1 MPMNPPVDTA
11 QQQATVSARNNTIQ
25 ATNPSGGQDQSANN
39 LANGATQEQAQQG
52 QMLTPEQRMA
62 LEQTAM
68 AMTNPMELLKQ
79 KSESKV
85 KEVSLDTLTKKQ
97 KDKILQSFLNCK
109 SIAKDHYETVVEPN
123 VLERREIYEAT
134 AEHYKKVFPQLS
146 ESCEWTSKDVKVV
159 CDCILPGLMES
170 FTGTEYPLSVKGVN
184 VEDDERAEK
193 IQQLITYQLE
203 RKNAYQPWVH
213 AEVKAALRENWS
225 IAKVWWKREEKHTD
239 MEMLLGVDDNNAIIA
254 LMNAAESGKLTINSM
269 EPLKEAPDFLKVHYT
284 EIEVKANHP
293 VIEYLPSSEFRYT
306 PDAPE
311 LWDCKF
317 VAHRKIVNG
326 DYLKRREID
335 GIYKNVDKALKE
347 YSEGD
352 TSSTTLDQ
360 KNDLERSLKEN
371 RPDDEDIASK
381 EVELYEAYINVDYN
395 NDGVAEKL
403 IVHAVGDNLIRVA
416 ENDFD
421 IPPFFPCCSEYSPDA
436 VFPKT
441 SMPQEFEQQQD
452 LKTAMIRQVIVN
464 TSKNNAPR
472 LFVNEQRVDMDA
484 LQSGDELIPTQGN
497 PGEQVFV
504 PPSLPLSSVTME
516 LIQYAQNEIEAQ
528 SGSTRYNQ
536 GLDSN
541 SLNKTATGVTAI
553 MGAAE
558 KRNKLI
564 ARAIA
569 EHFFIPIYKFLIR
582 LNQKYLEDE
591 QMIRLTNKNVSIRRE
606 DLDIDYDLIV
616 NVGQGAGTR
625 EAQIQYLMYTL
636 QSLYPQLVSQGIANS
651 KSYYNLVCKLL
662 EALGLRDTTQ
672 YLLDPDS
679 EEAKQAAA
687 AAQQA
692 AADAQAEALKNSL
705 ALTAAKVSMPRVNID
720 FEQLPV
726 QARKQ
731 YLEEKFGIEVTEK
744 SFAEQ
749 DEFNK
754 ND

>member
-1 MPMNPPVDTA
+1 MPMNPPPDIA
-11 QQQATVSARNNTIQ
+11 QQEATVQARNNTIQ
-25 ATNPSGGQDQSANN
+25 ATNPMGGQDQIANN
-39 LANGATQEQAQQG
+39 LANGATQGLMSQEQA
-52 QMLTPEQRMA
+52 MA
-62 LEQTAM
+62 LEHTAM
-68 AMTNPMELLKQ
+68 AMMNPMDILKGQ
-79 KSESKV
+79 SETKNQ
-85 KEVSLDTLTKKQ
+85 EVSLDTLSKKQ
-97 KDKILQSFLNCK
+97 KDKILASFINCRKVAK
-109 SIAKDHYETVVEPN
+109 SHYETVVEPA
-123 VLERREIYEAT
+123 LKERREIYEAD
-134 AEHYKKVFPQLS
+134 AEHYDKVFPQLS
-146 ESCEWTSKDVKVV
+146 ESCRWTSKDVEVV

-184 VEDDERAEK
+184 VEDDEIAEK

-203 RKNAYQPWVH
+203 RKNSYQPWVH
-213 AEVKAALRENWS
+213 AQLITALKENWS

-239 MEMLLGVDDNNAIIA
+239 MEMMLSVDDNDSIIA
-254 LMNAAESGKLTINSM
+254 LTNAANMGQLIIKSM
-269 EPLKEAPDFLKVHYT
+269 TPLEEAPDLMKVVYT
-284 EIEVKANHP
+284 QIEVKANHP
-293 VIEYLPSSEFRYT
+293 VVEYLPSSEFRYT

-311 LWDCKF
+311 IHDCKF
-317 VAHRKIVNG
+317 VAHRKIVTG

-335 GIYKNVDKALKE
+335 GVYKNIDKALEE
-347 YSEGD
+347 YDEGD
-352 TSSTTLDQ
+352 TSATSLDMD
-360 KNDLERSLKEN
+360 NDLERSQKTN
-371 RPDDEDIASK
+371 RPDDEDNASK

-421 IPPFFPCCSEYSPDA
+421 IPPFFICCSEYNPNA
-436 VFPKT
+436 VFPKR
-441 SMPQEFEQQQD
+441 SMAERFEQQQD
-452 LKTAMIRQVIVN
+452 LKTAMIRQVIIN

-472 LFVNEQRVDMDA
+472 QYVNEQRVDMDA
-484 LQSGDELIPTQGN
+484 LQAGDELIPTQGN
-497 PGEQVFV
+497 PAELVFV

-569 EHFFIPIYKFLIR
+569 ERFFIPIFKFMIL
-582 LNQKYLEDE
+582 LNQKFMEDE
-591 QMIRLTNKNVSIRRE
+591 QLVRLTNKNVSIRKE
-606 DLDIDYDLIV
+606 DLDIDYDLVV

-625 EAQIQYLMYTL
+625 EAQIQYLMYVL

-651 KSYYNLVCKLL
+651 KSFYNLACKLL
-662 EALGLRDTTQ
+662 EALGLRDTTP

-687 AAQQA
+687 QAQQQ

-705 ALTAAKVSMPRVNID
+705 ALTAAKVAMPRVAIQ
-720 FEQLPV
+720 FESLPADV
-726 QARKQ
+726 RQQ
-731 YLEEKFGIEVTEK
+731 YIAEKFGIETTEK
-744 SFAEQ
+744 NIAEQ